1 LHDENAGAEP
11 ERAGP
16 VPGLGLAH
24 NLPGIGPPPS
34 VMMGAS
40 NSGGYEP
47 LEVIL
52 FLFPSLCTLYADY
65 VTTCLSFL

>member
-1 LHDENAGAEP
+1 MHDENAGVEP

-16 VPGLGLAH
+16 VPGFGLAH
-24 NLPGIGPPPS
+24 NLLGIGPPPS

-47 LEVIL
+47 LKIPKYETMFWRLITRL
-52 FLFPSLCTLYADY
+52 I
-65 VTTCLSFL
+65 